1 MKKKIL
7 VTVLL
12 LLIIATGLYF
22 YMYKSHRD
30 ITTEKADFS
39 VSVSQLQQEF
49 LQDNAASNKKYLDKT
64 IEIKGKIT
72 NIDLPGNSIVVDEK
86 LYAVF
91 RDSVLNQMKTNQEV
105 TVKGRFIGYDDLLE
119 EFKLDQVSLSE

>member
-1 MKKKIL
+1 MKKKIF
-7 VTVLL
+7 VIVLL
-12 LLIIATGLYF
+12 LAIIATGLYF

-39 VSVSQLQQEF
+39 TSVSQLQQEF
-49 LQDNAASNKKYLDKT
+49 SQNNAGSNKKYLDKT

-72 NIDLPGNSIVVDEK
+72 TIDLPSNAIVLDDKV
-86 LYAVF
+86 YAVF
-91 RDSVLNQMKTNQEV
+91 RDSILGQMKLQQQIS
-105 TVKGRFIGYDDLLE
+105 VKGRFIGYDDLLE